1 MLKYAAV
8 LALGLAGLGAI
19 NPPLAWLYIVFAAAF
34 EAWLARRLR
43 AEGGRPAPV
52 GAAPYRFTEEEAAFV
67 GRYRFYF
74 AYPALARDGASV
86 LAAIGLSS
94 LVLAPWLTF
103 RGAYPQALLAGANLL
118 AVGAF
123 TKRLAPL
130 LALRMRASKGDREAL
145 RLLELHEPLW
155 AKIRA
160 GNSEGG
166 AGSGAE
172 S

>member
-1 MLKYAAV
+1 MLRYAAV

-19 NPPLAWLYIVFAAAF
+19 NPPLAWLYVAMAAAF
-34 EAWLARRLR
+34 EMWLARRLR
-43 AEGGRPAPV
+43 TAGSGLPQAGV
-52 GAAPYRFTEEEAAFV
+52 APYHFTDEEAAFV

-74 AYPALARDGASV
+74 TYPALARDAASV
-86 LAAIGLSS
+86 LAALGLSA
-94 LVLAPWLTF
+94 LILAPWLTF

-130 LALRMRASKGDREAL
+130 LALRIRASKGDREAL

-160 GNSEGG
+160 GN
-166 AGSGAE
+166 AGSAE
-172 S
+172 AQP

>member
-1 MLKYAAV
+1 MLRYVSV
-8 LALGLAGLGAI
+8 LVLGLAGLGAI
-19 NPPLAWLYIVFAAAF
+19 RPPLAWIYVATAALF
-34 EAWLARRLR
+34 ELWLVHRLR
-43 AEGGRPAPV
+43 EAGSRPPAA
-52 GAAPYRFTEEEAAFV
+52 GEAPYHFTDEEAAFV

-74 AYPALARDGASV
+74 TYPALARDAASV
-86 LAAIGLSS
+86 LAALGLSA

-103 RGAYPQALLAGANLL
+103 KAAYPQALLAGANLF

-130 LALRMRASKGDREAL
+130 LALRIRASKGDRAAL

-160 GNSEGG
+160 GNAGEG
-166 AGSGAE
+166 
-172 S
+172 